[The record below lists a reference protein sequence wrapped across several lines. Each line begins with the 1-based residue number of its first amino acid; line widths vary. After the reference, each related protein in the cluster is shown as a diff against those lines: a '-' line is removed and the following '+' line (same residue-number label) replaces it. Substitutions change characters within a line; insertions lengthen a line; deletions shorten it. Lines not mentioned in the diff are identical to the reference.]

1 MAVIKHRDQRVGVF
15 LDVQNLYHS
24 AKHLYHDGRVN
35 FKEVL
40 KTAVAGRKLIRVLA
54 YVVKTE
60 TAEEQAF
67 FEALT
72 KSGIELKVKD
82 LQVFPGGM
90 KKGDWDVGLAVDAIR
105 LAPALDAVV
114 IVSGDGDFIP
124 LVEYLKNSGGVQ
136 VEVMAFGRSAS
147 GKIKEIADNFID
159 LSQNKEKFI
168 MPAKA
173 KSYTSKFFKFKK

>member
-1 MAVIKHRDQRVGVF
+1 M
-15 LDVQNLYHS
+15 DVQNLYHS
-24 AKHLYHDGRVN
+24 AKHLYQGGRVN

-40 KTAVAGRKLIRVLA
+40 RAALAGRKLIRALA
-54 YVVKTE
+54 YVVRTE

-90 KKGDWDVGLAVDAIR
+90 KKGDWDVGVAVDAIR

-114 IVSGDGDFIP
+114 LVSGDGDYIP
-124 LVEYLKNSGGVQ
+124 LIEYLKNSAGVQ
-136 VEVMAFGRSAS
+136 VEVIAFGRSAS
-147 GKIKEIADNFID
+147 GRMREIADDFID
-159 LSQNKEKFI
+159 LGAEPDKFI
-168 MPAKA
+168 IPAKT
-173 KSYTSKFFKFKK
+173 KSYTSRIFKIGT